1 MNLNLAWLFG
11 RMYLDCYPV
20 TGGEISPGCCIAWEG
35 SGITAPGG
43 YLTRSFSECPNGGAE
58 FSAVSLDQILEP
70 SPDPKYWLSPT
81 ACQGILRRA
90 DKRGKELPARLREAL
105 EQRAAQSG

>member
-1 MNLNLAWLFG
+1 MSLNLAWLFG

-20 TGGEISPGCCIAWEG
+20 TEGEISPECCMRWEG

-43 YLTRSFSECPNGGAE
+43 YLTRNTSECHNGGAE
-58 FSAVSLDQILEP
+58 FLACSLDQILEP
-70 SPDPKYWLSPT
+70 SPDQKYWLSPT

-90 DKRGKELPARLREAL
+90 DKRGKALPERLRQAL
-105 EQRAAQSG
+105 EQRAAQR

>member
-1 MNLNLAWLFG
+1 MSLNLAWLFG

-20 TGGEISPGCCIAWEG
+20 TEGEISPGCCIAWAG

-43 YLTRSFSECPNGGAE
+43 YLTRNISECHNEGAE
-58 FSAVSLDQILEP
+58 CLACSLDQILEP

-81 ACQGILRRA
+81 ACRKILARA
-90 DKRGKELPARLREAL
+90 DKRGMALPVELRQAL
-105 EQRAAQSG
+105 EQRAAQR

>member
-1 MNLNLAWLFG
+1 MSLNLAWLFG

-20 TGGEISPGCCIAWEG
+20 TGGEISPGCCIHWEG

-43 YLTRSFSECPNGGAE
+43 YLTRNISECHNGAGAY
-58 FSAVSLDQILEP
+58 SDVSLDQILEP

-81 ACQGILRRA
+81 ACSGILRRA
-90 DKRGKELPARLREAL
+90 EASGRPLPERLLEAL
-105 EQRAAQSG
+105 EQRAADL

>member
-1 MNLNLAWLFG
+1 MSLNLAWLFG

-20 TGGEISPGCCIAWEG
+20 TEGEISPGCCIRWEG

-43 YLTRSFSECPNGGAE
+43 YLTRNSLEYHNGGAE
-58 FSAVSLDQILEP
+58 FSACSLDQILEP

-81 ACQGILRRA
+81 ACQGILQRA
-90 DKRGKELPARLREAL
+90 QMSSSILPDRLREAL
-105 EQRAAQSG
+105 EQRAAQS